1 MKRHPEGTGRKKRNK
16 MDRRAPDV
24 VAVVKKL
31 KDGARGSPWIPAV
44 GKRWWAMVVGGNRGM
59 RQSIKEY
66 IPAVGKRWWA
76 MVAGGILAT
85 AGGVS
90 LFCPFLV
97 IPTLAWFLIALLF
110 ISVAQFLAFHR
121 IREEKDGLK
130 GQLSIIP
137 TNGVVVIK
145 PQLVIRILDVEFGL
159 SGDSGYP
166 LLNSDK
172 ARWIRLSLSFEWT
185 GDVFIETL
193 ELVVSGKEPILAHE
207 WRPGE
212 VGYYYYFQIPD
223 WVKSSE
229 RRSIQVQAFANGV
242 KWGSPERS
250 IKLPAL

>member
-1 MKRHPEGTGRKKRNK
+1 MGFIRYLGLWLQLVLRHSLGRADTTTIAIVIVLGASSWFSRYLPEGKPYP
-16 MDRRAPDV
+16 APV
-24 VAVVKKL
+24 EFAMQLTEWQIATAVLGVIVL
-31 KDGARGSPWIPAV
+31 ARL
-44 GKRWWAMVVGGNRGM
+44 
-59 RQSIKEY
+59 
-66 IPAVGKRWWA
+66 
-76 MVAGGILAT
+76 ILAPYWMYKK
-85 AGGVS
+85 V
-90 LFCPFLV
+90 
-97 IPTLAWFLIALLF
+97 
-110 ISVAQFLAFHR
+110 
-121 IREEKDGLK
+121 EKERDGLK

-193 ELVVSGKEPILAHE
+193 ELVVSGKEPILAHG

-212 VGYYYYFQIPD
+212 VGYYYYFQIPE

-229 RRSIQVQAFANGV
+229 ERSIQVQAFANGV